1 VGHAADPS
9 LTEATLLDAVRELC
23 ARDPDLA
30 AIVRRYGP
38 PLWARPNT
46 FATLVHTVLEQQVSL
61 AWAQAA
67 FDCLV
72 GATGRLTPGH
82 SWPSTTPNCC
92 GSASAGRRLAMCA
105 CWPARST
112 PVGG

>member
-67 FDCLV
+67 FDRLV
-72 GATGRLTPGH
+72 EATGRLTPG
-82 SWPSTTPNCC
+82 
-92 GSASAGRRLAMCA
+92 AFLALDDA
-105 CWPARST
+105 ELLRIGFSR
-112 PVGG
+112 G